1 MFNPFISM
9 PISAYGSPVSIYN
22 NLFNSAVNTTA
33 TKNSNKG
40 LTYAEWQ
47 SKYGSNSSGKGTTT
61 STTKKSKDL
70 GSELARGG
78 DKGTLG
84 DGGPLGSSLGGTS
97 TKGNEANAIRS
108 SINDQ
113 QVNAVAKDSLM
124 GVGREAMKGTL
135 GTATVGALAGM
146 PASDIASM
154 SMQAGLAGVPT
165 GLAGTVGNI
174 AAQHMGIEPNAFSS
188 VVGGL
193 LGSTLG
199 PIGGIVGAV
208 AAPTIGGLVADA
220 MDMRSMEAVRDAMED
235 TLGGING
242 RRVGS
247 AFASEYDK
255 TKTLGTAFNNTINS
269 LNVSDL
275 AKQEAKS
282 SFANALGDVAS
293 RQARDKLGQT
303 ADEIKAAAPAAYA
316 TAMMGLSDLSPDG
329 MVKGAFDD
337 MSTISAPQQSL
348 TGFSAPASS
357 VPNNLAGT
365 PDLSQTV
372 NQQVAQAAAAA
383 TTQNYSQS
391 LKDYDKSLDA
401 ITDSFSTPNQQQQ
414 VADTLADGATD
425 LSLGFGDVQDATSNA
440 VGKGAEA
447 ASDNDNGGG
456 YGSDPGGFGT
466 GVGGDIGG
474 GAMSHGPSQDNF
486 GGIGGYGNL
495 GGDESG
501 W

>member
-22 NLFNSAVNTTA
+22 NLFKSAVNTTA

-97 TKGNEANAIRS
+97 TKGNEANAIHS

-124 GVGREAMKGTL
+124 GVGMEAMKGTL

-174 AAQHMGIEPNAFSS
+174 AAQHLGIEPDAFSS

-220 MDMRSMEAVRDAMED
+220 MDTRSMEAVRDAMED

-247 AFASEYDK
+247 AFASEYGR

-293 RQARDKLGQT
+293 KQARDKLGQT

-316 TAMMGLSDLSPDG
+316 TAMMGLGELAAETNPEG
-329 MVKGAFDD
+329 KTKGAY
-337 MSTISAPQQSL
+337 SSVSAPQTSL
-348 TGFSAPASS
+348 TGFSTPASS

-372 NQQVAQAAAAA
+372 NQQ
-383 TTQNYSQS
+383 
-391 LKDYDKSLDA
+391 DC
-401 ITDSFSTPNQQQQ
+401 
-414 VADTLADGATD
+414 
-425 LSLGFGDVQDATSNA
+425 
-440 VGKGAEA
+440 
-447 ASDNDNGGG
+447 
-456 YGSDPGGFGT
+456 
-466 GVGGDIGG
+466 
-474 GAMSHGPSQDNF
+474 
-486 GGIGGYGNL
+486 
-495 GGDESG
+495 
-501 W
+501 